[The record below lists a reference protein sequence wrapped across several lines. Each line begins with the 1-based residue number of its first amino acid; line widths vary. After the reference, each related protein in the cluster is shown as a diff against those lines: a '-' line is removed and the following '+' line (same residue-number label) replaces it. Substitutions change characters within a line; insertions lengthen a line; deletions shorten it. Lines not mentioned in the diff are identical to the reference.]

1 MWTHCTQTDLIYCVL
16 LPQQQSLGLHNFT
29 VILLLV
35 HLFFNCKHYSIPH
48 DLFQNFFYSYWSF
61 PFSISG
67 DLLKGISWHASNP
80 SKILDSDTS
89 FVQSNFCHLFWQFVK
104 FKAVFV
110 SNFDRPAAPLVLI
123 SVFLDKFFINFVKK
137 WITNF
142 IY

>member
-1 MWTHCTQTDLIYCVL
+1 MNSLHTNRSNILCTATSTAVSWPAQFYSDPAACA
-16 LPQQQSLGLHNFT
+16 P
-29 VILLLV
+29 
-35 HLFFNCKHYSIPH
+35 FFNCKHYSFPH

-67 DLLKGISWHASNP
+67 DLLKGFSWHASNP